1 MAKALRVPVLVFENK
16 EEVEIIASALNLYSE
31 EYGGERQKKVDKVR
45 NEIHKIIVFSRKQI
59 TTRILNN
66 LVKKALKDKPIF
78 KPSKG
83 YQFLKD
89 VPVGSLFKLSNNTK
103 GILLEISTNAK
114 VHFTDVPSIIEE
126 DKKSY
131 LGRKIISVHTEVKII

>member
-1 MAKALRVPVLVFENK
+1 MKSTKSSL
-16 EEVEIIASALNLYSE
+16 
-31 EYGGERQKKVDKVR
+31 
-45 NEIHKIIVFSRKQI
+45 FSRKRI

-103 GILLEISTNAK
+103 GILLEISTNPK
-114 VHFTDVPSIIEE
+114 VHFTDVPSIVEE

-131 LGRKIISVHTEVKII
+131 LGRKIISANTEVKII